1 VVQEEP
7 ALVDFNSNPPGAD
20 ILIDDKVVGN
30 TPSTLHVDAGR
41 HLIQLRMGGYRS
53 WTRTM
58 RVEPGSSPF
67 IRATLEKQ

>member
-1 VVQEEP
+1 VPEEP
-7 ALVDFNSNPPGAD
+7 AIVDFKSEPPGAD

-30 TPSTLHVDAGR
+30 TPSTLPVAPGR
-41 HLIQLRMGGYRS
+41 HLIQLRIGGYNS

-58 RVEPGSSPF
+58 VVEPGSYPS